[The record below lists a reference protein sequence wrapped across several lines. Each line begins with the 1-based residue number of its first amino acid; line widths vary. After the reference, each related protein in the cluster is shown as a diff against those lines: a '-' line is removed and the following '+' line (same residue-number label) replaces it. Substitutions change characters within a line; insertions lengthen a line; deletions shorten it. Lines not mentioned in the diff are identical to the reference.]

1 MQAHKNW
8 FCPLLVKDFLVS
20 REKPRFDSKVRSF
33 SIAFHR
39 YWVHH
44 LTLFNAHTAI
54 HAEVS
59 AVQAFGAFFTS
70 ETSRM
75 PVSSLGVLFI
85 FVKKHGLVA
94 FLASI
99 ATTVLWRHFDGSSLF
114 ICSKAKT
121 E

>member
-1 MQAHKNW
+1 M
-8 FCPLLVKDFLVS
+8 
-20 REKPRFDSKVRSF
+20 
-33 SIAFHR
+33 AFHR

-99 ATTVLWRHFDGSSLF
+99 TATVLWRHFDGSSLL

-121 E
+121 ESLSAYMYILLLGKEA